1 MPDKIPYD
9 QKVALTRKALNVLA
23 GWGVEPIDQCRLLGL
38 PEKDA
43 GRRFRRHRLGAPLP
57 HDPETW
63 QRVALLLSLDNAVN
77 QLFPHSS
84 LSADLW
90 VTTPRAK
97 FGNRTPLDLMLSGGI
112 EGIRRVERTLDNLD
126 LL

>member
-1 MPDKIPYD
+1 MPDMIPYD
-9 QKVALTRKALNVLA
+9 EKVALTRKALNVLR
-23 GWGVEPIDQCRLLGL
+23 GWGVEPMDQCRLLGL

-43 GRRFRRHRLGAPLP
+43 GRRFRRHRLGTPLP
-57 HDPETW
+57 DDPEVW
-63 QRVALLLSLDNAVN
+63 QRVALLLNLDNAVN

-97 FGNRTPLDLMLSGGI
+97 FGNKAPLELMLAGGI
-112 EGIRRVERTLDNLD
+112 EGIRRVERSLDNLD